1 MSLIDEAGA
10 KSLMTWL
17 PSRGME
23 PVEATITKGEETL
36 TLTVTKDSDL
46 AMLKILCAQNG
57 AKLQVNQLVQT
68 N

>member
-1 MSLIDEAGA
+1 MGLIDAAGA

-17 PSRGME
+17 PNSGMDL
-23 PVEATITKGEETL
+23 VEATITKGEETL

-57 AKLQVNQLVQT
+57 AKLETRELVSA